1 MDYTLFLK
9 KEKEY
14 YSQDF
19 SVMTEFMNR
28 VRNSLIT
35 GQELKTKDLSLA
47 GIWDFNPKISFAY
60 LTIFQAGEKMLRY
73 GCRRNTIDLTLNR
86 DIQKIRENKRFGNFE
101 LQNTEKCR
109 ILLEFVI
116 DKKYTDLNH
125 LQSEKFDE
133 DRFEIGINGLEIINV
148 FNDATAFYMPTDA
161 IVNSNLSLNQALIS
175 LIKKTPIG
183 KMTNK
188 NPERIQ
194 ILKNSDEYELYLV
207 RTRAFVTFHDKTIPI
222 YRGNILYPEFD
233 YNIVLNQFLKAAD
246 WLIENMY
253 DDGRFLY
260 YYDCAEDNFKDH
272 EHPNRKPENLY
283 YNDLRH
289 CGGAITLIRA
299 YTQTHDE
306 KYINAARKAIN
317 FTASI
322 SQPHDYNGET
332 AYFAYYNKK
341 GKLGGTG
348 LALIMMM
355 LYRNITGD
363 KSYDEYIQGYA
374 RHLMSRMCP
383 SGEFMG
389 YYIHPN
395 YHNGEPL
402 TDMTEEEREK
412 TFSFYYPGEALL
424 GLALFM
430 NHFTDNPELQNEVQ
444 QKSKIAMDWIIN
456 ERPKLYSE
464 LFTAL
469 PSDAWLMQAIEEFS
483 NNENF
488 RNKEY
493 LDFVYNDAQT
503 MLSHMYK
510 DGETPYLDYEGGY
523 YYNFGDH
530 YYPDGARSEGL
541 VAAYYLAHKM
551 GEGEL
556 AQKLLESCK
565 LAAKSQFSLFNC
577 EEYTF
582 SHPNP
587 KRSQNGIRFKNTRQW
602 VRVDSIQHVAC
613 FFIRLYWTQNL

>member
-1 MDYTLFLK
+1 MDYTEFLN
-9 KEKEY
+9 KEKQY
-14 YSQDF
+14 YTQDF

-35 GQELKTKDLSLA
+35 GQELKTKDLNLA
-47 GIWDFNPKISFAY
+47 GIWDFNPKLSFAY
-60 LTIFQAGEKMLRY
+60 LSLFQAGKKMLRY
-73 GCRRNTIDLTLNR
+73 GCRRNSIDLTLNR
-86 DIQKIRENKRFGNFE
+86 DIQKIRENKRFENFDI
-101 LQNTEKCR
+101 QDSGKCR
-109 ILLEFVI
+109 ILLEFLI

-207 RTRAFVTFHDKTIPI
+207 RTRAFVTFHDKTVPI

-233 YNIVLNQFLKAAD
+233 YRIVLNQFLKAAD

-355 LYRNITGD
+355 LYRNITSD

-402 TDMTEEEREK
+402 TDMTDEERKE

-444 QKSKIAMDWIIN
+444 AKSKIAMDWIIN

-469 PSDAWLMQAIEEFS
+469 PSDAWLMQAIEEFA

-510 DGETPYLDYEGGY
+510 DSETPYLDYEGGY

-556 AQKLLESCK
+556 AQKLLEGCK

>member
-493 LDFVYNDAQT
+493 LDFVYNDART

-556 AQKLLESCK
+556 AQKLLEGCK

>member
-389 YYIHPN
+389 VDFPKSQN
-395 YHNGEPL
+395 
-402 TDMTEEEREK
+402 
-412 TFSFYYPGEALL
+412 
-424 GLALFM
+424 
-430 NHFTDNPELQNEVQ
+430 ELQ
-444 QKSKIAMDWIIN
+444 I
-456 ERPKLYSE
+456 
-464 LFTAL
+464 
-469 PSDAWLMQAIEEFS
+469 
-483 NNENF
+483 
-488 RNKEY
+488 
-493 LDFVYNDAQT
+493 
-503 MLSHMYK
+503 
-510 DGETPYLDYEGGY
+510 
-523 YYNFGDH
+523 
-530 YYPDGARSEGL
+530 
-541 VAAYYLAHKM
+541 
-551 GEGEL
+551 
-556 AQKLLESCK
+556 
-565 LAAKSQFSLFNC
+565 
-577 EEYTF
+577 
-582 SHPNP
+582 
-587 KRSQNGIRFKNTRQW
+587 
-602 VRVDSIQHVAC
+602 
-613 FFIRLYWTQNL
+613 

>member
-493 LDFVYNDAQT
+493 LDFVYNDART

-551 GEGEL
+551 GEKEL
-556 AQKLLESCK
+556 AQKLLEGCK

>member
-1 MDYTLFLK
+1 MDYTEFLN
-9 KEKEY
+9 KEKQY
-14 YSQDF
+14 YTQDF

-35 GQELKTKDLSLA
+35 GQELKTKDLNLA
-47 GIWDFNPKISFAY
+47 GIWDFNPKLSFAY
-60 LTIFQAGEKMLRY
+60 LTLFQAGKKMLRY
-73 GCRRNTIDLTLNR
+73 GCRRNSIELTLNR
-86 DIQKIRENKRFGNFE
+86 DIQKIRENKRFENFDI
-101 LQNTEKCR
+101 QDSGKCR
-109 ILLEFVI
+109 ILLEFLI

-306 KYINAARKAIN
+306 KYISAAQKAIN

-395 YHNGEPL
+395 YHDGEPL
-402 TDMTEEEREK
+402 TDMTDEERKE

-444 QKSKIAMDWIIN
+444 AKSKIAMDWIIN

-510 DGETPYLDYEGGY
+510 DSETPYLDYEGGY

-556 AQKLLESCK
+556 AQKLLEGCK

>member
-464 LFTAL
+464 LFMAL

-493 LDFVYNDAQT
+493 LDFVYNDART

-556 AQKLLESCK
+556 AQKLLEGCK

>member
-1 MDYTLFLK
+1 MDYTEFLN
-9 KEKEY
+9 KEKQY
-14 YSQDF
+14 YTQDF

-35 GQELKTKDLSLA
+35 GQELKTKDLNLA
-47 GIWDFNPKISFAY
+47 GIWDFNPKLSFAY
-60 LTIFQAGEKMLRY
+60 LSLFQAGEKMLRY
-73 GCRRNTIDLTLNR
+73 GCRRNSIDLTLNR
-86 DIQKIRENKRFGNFE
+86 DIQKIRENKRFENFDI
-101 LQNTEKCR
+101 QDSGKCR
-109 ILLEFVI
+109 ILLEFLI

-207 RTRAFVTFHDKTIPI
+207 RTRAFVTFHDKTVPI

-233 YNIVLNQFLKAAD
+233 YRIVLNQFLKAAD

-395 YHNGEPL
+395 YHDGEPL
-402 TDMTEEEREK
+402 TDMTDEERKE

-444 QKSKIAMDWIIN
+444 AKSKIAMDWIIN

-510 DGETPYLDYEGGY
+510 DSETPYLDYEGGY

-556 AQKLLESCK
+556 AQKLLEGCK